1 MSNVIFK
8 DENQIKDDS
17 IIIEIQ
23 DLKKHFLEKK
33 QKVKAVDGVSLKI
46 KKGELYSIL
55 GPNGAGKTT
64 LVRMLTTVLT
74 PTSGD
79 AIIKGHSILTG
90 KKEIVK
96 LIGVCP
102 QDIVIYD
109 VLKAEENIEFVA
121 YMHGISRKE
130 AKEKAKIL
138 LEKFG
143 IAGRKSWSKHFSGG
157 MKRRLNL
164 VMSLIFDPKILFLD
178 EPTAGLDPQARRL
191 VWDFIED
198 LKNKDITIIL
208 MTHDMVEADTLSNR
222 VAIIDHGKIIA
233 QGIPSELKEKYGS
246 DNVLE
251 ITFFEQNDLNIVKN
265 SLETISFVAN
275 WKEISRKGKQ
285 TLLISFQG
293 GLKNLVQILSQGIIE
308 NINEVENMKFRQ
320 NSLEDVFLNLTGRK
334 LRD

>member
-1 MSNVIFK
+1 MSEI
-8 DENQIKDDS
+8 EDS
-17 IIIEIQ
+17 VIIEIK
-23 DLKKHFLEKK
+23 DLKKHFRE
-33 QKVKAVDGVSLKI
+33 VKAVDGVSLKI
-46 KKGELYSIL
+46 KKGELFSIL

-79 AIIKGHSILTG
+79 AIIKGYSILTR

-102 QDIVIYD
+102 QEITIYE
-109 VLKAEENIEFVA
+109 VLRAEENVEFVA
-121 YMHGISRKE
+121 SMHGISRKE
-130 AKEKAKIL
+130 AREKAKIL

-143 IAGRKSWSKHFSGG
+143 IAGRKDWSKNFSGG
-157 MKRRLNL
+157 MQRRLNL
-164 VMSLIFDPKILFLD
+164 AMALVFNPEILFLD

-191 VWDFIED
+191 VWDFIKS
-198 LKNKDITIIL
+198 LKGTGVTIIL
-208 MTHDMVEADTLSNR
+208 TTHDMIEADVLSDR
-222 VAIIDHGKIIA
+222 VAILDHGKVIVL
-233 QGIPSELKEKYGS
+233 GTPTELKEKYGS

-251 ITFFEQNDLNIVKN
+251 VSFIEQDD
-265 SLETISFVAN
+265 LETAKKNLEKISFVTN
-275 WKEISRKGKQ
+275 WKEISRKERK

-293 GLKNLVQILSQGIIE
+293 GLKNLVQILQQGIIN

-320 NSLEDVFLNLTGRK
+320 NSLEDVFLNLTGRR